1 LSWDGLNIRNKETIS
16 EIDVKILK
24 ALLEDGR
31 KSFRDIARQN
41 NISEDVTYRHF
52 RKMER
57 QGIIVGATT
66 QENHPEVGYPV
77 VAEVYTKA
85 SITNG
90 VRANVADY
98 VRQTEGVRMIRFN
111 ATNRSFSIVVQMRNR
126 KELTDFQRR
135 IEQLLLPE
143 AVLTDYWTGLTIEV
157 PENLS
162 FGRFKEHIPQKVP
175 EYVYHKKMQL
185 DPIDLKILDKLRENG
200 RIPFV
205 EIQKEVGVSIDT
217 IARKYQMLR
226 NNGVIKIVIQ
236 ICAKKLGYTGALYAR
251 IKLRS
256 RSQKELALQQLIQIP
271 DVHAVVE
278 LSGEYNF
285 RVYALIRD
293 FDHLIATQEK
303 IADIP
308 SFMEADVVL
317 GRGLIDSFPGPRHW
331 ITNWR

>member
-1 LSWDGLNIRNKETIS
+1 MPWDEDEITNVETIS

-57 QGIIVGATT
+57 KGIIVGATT
-66 QENHPEVGYPV
+66 QENHPKVGYPV

-90 VRANVADY
+90 VRVNVADY
-98 VRQTEGVRMIRFN
+98 VKQAEGVRMIRFN
-111 ATNRSFSIVVQMRNR
+111 PTNRSFSIVVQMKNR
-126 KELTDFQRR
+126 KELTDFQRK
-135 IEQLLLPE
+135 IEQLLHPE
-143 AVLTDYWTGLTIEV
+143 AVLTDHWTGLTIEI

-162 FGRFKEHIPQKVP
+162 FGRFQEHMTKTLP
-175 EYVYHKKMQL
+175 EYVYHKTQNL
-185 DPIDLKILDKLRENG
+185 DKIDLKILEKLRENG
-200 RIPFV
+200 RIPFA
-205 EIQKEVGVSIDT
+205 EIQNEVGVSIDT
-217 IARKYQMLR
+217 IARKYQTLR

-256 RSQKELALQQLIQIP
+256 RSQSDLALQQLIQIP
-271 DVHAVVE
+271 DIHAVVE

-303 IADIP
+303 IANTP
-308 SFMEADVVL
+308 SFMEADTVL